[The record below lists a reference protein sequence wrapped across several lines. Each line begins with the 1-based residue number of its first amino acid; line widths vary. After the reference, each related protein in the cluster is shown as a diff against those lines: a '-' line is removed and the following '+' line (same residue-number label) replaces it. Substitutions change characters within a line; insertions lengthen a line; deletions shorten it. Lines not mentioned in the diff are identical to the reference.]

1 VKLIEI
7 FRLPIKP
14 LDKEILNVKQR
25 SYTMICAQMI
35 SNRLKKVVN
44 GKLIKFC
51 FFAISIICALPFKI
65 QAQELEAVQVY
76 SQDELIR
83 LINNNQHLNQIKADR
98 CQIVEDI
105 EARADIMQVP
115 AFQFLW
121 GDMLA
126 WGVCVDKNPAQGIH
140 YMREAANQGLM
151 AALEQLGRYH
161 VEGKLLQQDNKRAVM
176 YLREAAA
183 MGNLSAQLQLAKL
196 FVEGQ
201 GSPYDFEDLYH
212 WLYNAITDDTR
223 MHQKIGAYMRQLEQ
237 LMHPKS
243 VRKARRPLEQ

>member
-1 VKLIEI
+1 
-7 FRLPIKP
+7 
-14 LDKEILNVKQR
+14 
-25 SYTMICAQMI
+25 MICGQMFSI
-35 SNRLKKVVN
+35 RLKKIATGN
-44 GKLIKFC
+44 SMKYWL
-51 FFAISIICALPFKI
+51 FAASIICAAPFNV
-65 QAQELEAVQVY
+65 QSQELEAVQVY

-83 LINNNQHLNQIKADR
+83 LINKNQHLDRIKADR

-105 EARADIMQVP
+105 EARADVMQIP

-126 WGVCVDKNPAQGIH
+126 WGVCVDKNPVQGVF

-161 VEGKLLQQDNKRAVM
+161 VEGKFLQQDNKRAVM

-183 MGNLSAQLQLAKL
+183 MGNLPAQLQLAEL
-196 FVEGQ
+196 FIDGY

-212 WLYNAITDDTR
+212 WLYNVITDDTNVHR
-223 MHQKIGAYMRQLEQ
+223 KVGVYMQQLEL
-237 LMHPKS
+237 LMHPKA
-243 VRKARRPLEQ
+243 VRKARRPLVQ